1 MCCWVLLLLL
11 AVLPGC
17 LPVSLLLQNVDPC
30 GTHTGDSI
38 VVTPSQ
44 TLSNS
49 EYHMLRN
56 SGIRVFRH
64 FGIVGEGNIQFA
76 LHPTR

>member
-1 MCCWVLLLLL
+1 MLL
-11 AVLPGC
+11 PTRR
-17 LPVSLLLQNVDPC
+17 LQNVDPC